1 MRGWDYFAR
10 DAFRVSFF
18 YGREKKPLLFQK
30 QDVNII
36 FSCQLLVAQMVQYL
50 PTMQEFNPWVRKIS

>member
-18 YGREKKPLLFQK
+18 YGRKKNPLVSK
-30 QDVNII
+30 AR
-36 FSCQLLVAQMVQYL
+36 CQYHFFLSITGSSDGTVSAYNAGV
-50 PTMQEFNPWVRKIS
+50 